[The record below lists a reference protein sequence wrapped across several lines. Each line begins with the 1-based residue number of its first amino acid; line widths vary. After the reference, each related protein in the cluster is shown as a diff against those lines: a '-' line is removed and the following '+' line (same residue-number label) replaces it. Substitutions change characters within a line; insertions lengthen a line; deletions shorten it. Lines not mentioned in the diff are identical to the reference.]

1 MRQKMQWESPEPSCV
16 LRETAS
22 ADLCDFKQPAGYKSR
37 SSWSDIKTG
46 REEENSRTFRLRPN
60 TSDGKNWP
68 GWHSNWFCS
77 SNQQYE
83 SFGRDNI
90 CNIYYNK
97 AELSFQ
103 YEMFEVWSL
112 YITCSD
118 IVGSYIFLVLL
129 RDNCSPWP

>member
-1 MRQKMQWESPEPSCV
+1 MRQKMRWKSPEPSCV
-16 LRETAS
+16 LRETAN

-60 TSDGKNWP
+60 TSDGEELA
-68 GWHSNWFCS
+68 SNRFCS
-77 SNQQYE
+77 SNRQYE
-83 SFGRDNI
+83 SSGTDNI

-97 AELSFQ
+97 AEVSFQ
-103 YEMFEVWSL
+103 YEMFEFWSL
-112 YITCSD
+112 YITFSD
-118 IVGSYIFLVLL
+118 IVGSHIFLLLL